1 MTDVALA
8 TEDELSESVG
18 KRLLAETEGGLSP
31 DLLFRRGGSGYL
43 RSNMDKW
50 CELAQQLPVV
60 LLTDLDRAPCPTK
73 LLKQW
78 LGKRNQPHDFV
89 IRIAVRETESWLLAD
104 HVAMRQ
110 LLGKKGRLPSDPDAL
125 PEPKNFLLTLA
136 KSAARDIR
144 DDLLAQQGAIAS
156 QGIGYNARLCA
167 FVQNIWSPE
176 RAAQRSQ
183 SLSRARVRLR
193 ELAVRHENL

>member
-1 MTDVALA
+1 MIDVALA

-18 KRLLAETEGGLSP
+18 KRLLAETGGKLSP
-31 DLLFRRGGSGYL
+31 HLLFRQGGYGYL

-50 CELAQQLPVV
+50 CELAPLLPVL
-60 LLTDLDRAPCPTK
+60 LLTDLDRAPCPLK
-73 LLKQW
+73 LLQRW
-78 LGKRNQPHDFV
+78 LGKRELPVDFV
-89 IRIAVRETESWLLAD
+89 FRIAVRETESWLLAD

-110 LLGKKGRLPSDPDAL
+110 LMGQKGRLPSDPDAL
-125 PEPKNFLLTLA
+125 PEPKSFLLSLA

-144 DDLLAQQGAIAS
+144 DDLLARQGAIAS
-156 QGIGYNARLCA
+156 QGIGYNARLSA

-193 ELAVRHENL
+193 ELALRHENL

>member
-18 KRLLAETEGGLSP
+18 KRLLAETEGRLSP
-31 DLLFRRGGSGYL
+31 DLLLRRGGSGYL
-43 RSNMDKW
+43 RSNIDKW
-50 CELAQQLPVV
+50 CELAHQLPVV

-78 LGKRNQPHDFV
+78 LGKRNQPNDFV
-89 IRIAVRETESWLLAD
+89 FRIAVRETESWLLAD

-110 LLGKKGRLPSDPDAL
+110 LVGKKGRLPSDPDAL
-125 PEPKNFLLTLA
+125 PEPKSFFLSLA
-136 KSAARDIR
+136 KSAVRDIR
-144 DDLLAQQGAIAS
+144 DDLLVQQGAIAS
-156 QGIGYNARLCA
+156 QGIGYNARLSA

-183 SLSRARVRLR
+183 SLSRARTRLR
-193 ELAVRHENL
+193 ELAMRHASL